1 MRSRL
6 SMTIRPGEG
15 RSEAPSTATE
25 RGRRSGARSIGR
37 GAFGSSESALIG
49 RPPRDAGSGA
59 KSRGAAE
66 RGLDVLHPVSG
77 RVPIEVERPLAR
89 SLAAAEPRVRRLRQ
103 RLQYVGVHSTVPL
116 DDLARPSPSPALVD
130 EAVYGLDVE
139 AAHLWKPP
147 LATDH

>member
-25 RGRRSGARSIGR
+25 RGRRSGARSIAR
-37 GAFGSSESALIG
+37 GAFGASESALIG

-66 RGLDVLHPVSG
+66 RGLDVLHRPGIARG
-77 RVPIEVERPLAR
+77 RAGDPPL
-89 SLAAAEPRVRRLRQ
+89 PVRRTEPPHDAVELGELTSRS
-103 RLQYVGVHSTVPL
+103 G
-116 DDLARPSPSPALVD
+116 DDLRARMSHVR
-130 EAVYGLDVE
+130 
-139 AAHLWKPP
+139 
-147 LATDH
+147 